1 MIVGINFYASI
12 KKIEY
17 KIIILRLDLLHHLLL
32 ASLSTFVSLS
42 TAQTLNTLLLVLHGN
57 RKVEAI
63 KKRKTYQELGLECI
77 QPGQ

>member
-42 TAQTLNTLLLVLHGN
+42 TAQKLNTLLLVLHGN